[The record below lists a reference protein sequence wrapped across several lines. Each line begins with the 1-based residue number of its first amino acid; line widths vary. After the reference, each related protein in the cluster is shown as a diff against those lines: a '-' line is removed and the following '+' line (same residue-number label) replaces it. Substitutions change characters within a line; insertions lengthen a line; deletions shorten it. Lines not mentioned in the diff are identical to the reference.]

1 MEIRP
6 QNPCE
11 FLSAHKLPWGFEQ
24 TMENLKRFLLQF
36 NAHSELTELPFPQV
50 DFENA
55 ELNPHG
61 NHTIA

>member
-1 MEIRP
+1 
-6 QNPCE
+6 
-11 FLSAHKLPWGFEQ
+11 
-24 TMENLKRFLLQF
+24 MENLKRFLLQF
-36 NAHSELTELPFPQV
+36 NAHSEFTQLPFPQV